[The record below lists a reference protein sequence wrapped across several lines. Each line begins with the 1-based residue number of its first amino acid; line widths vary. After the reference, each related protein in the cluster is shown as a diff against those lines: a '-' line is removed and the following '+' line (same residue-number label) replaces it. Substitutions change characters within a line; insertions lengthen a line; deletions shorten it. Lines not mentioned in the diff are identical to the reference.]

1 MDIHLYS
8 RVLWRFR
15 FLVAGG
21 LLIAAA
27 LAFMSFYKVGLDGH
41 SLSVTHRQHESWA
54 SSSMML
60 VTQGGFA
67 EGRAIFPA
75 TVDEKGK
82 RIPGAPE
89 FASPERFESLA
100 VFFSVIANSDA
111 VHKLVRT
118 KGPVEGEYTAKAVPD
133 PSNRQRA
140 TLPFMTISG
149 FATTPG
155 AATRTAQRATLAFKQ
170 YLANEQAR
178 AKIPAKQQ
186 VRLQVLNAAVGAELV
201 KGRRLTIPVV
211 VFLTALIATLGLAF
225 VLENLRPRVRPVPGQ
240 VEEPEALPT
249 SVTERRSA

>member
-15 FLVAGG
+15 LLVAFGV
-21 LLIAAA
+21 LAALA
-27 LAFMSFYKVGLDGH
+27 LAFMSFYNVGLNGR
-41 SLSVTHRQHESWA
+41 SLTVTHRQQESWA
-54 SSSMML
+54 SSSTML
-60 VTQGGFA
+60 VTQGGFV
-67 EGRAIFPA
+67 EGRSVLPA

-82 RIPGAPE
+82 RIPGVPE
-89 FASPERFESLA
+89 FAGPQRFESLA

-111 VHKLVRT
+111 VHKLVRK
-118 KGPVEGEYTAKAVPD
+118 KGPLEGQYSAKAVPD

-155 AATRTAQRATLAFKQ
+155 AATRTAQRATQAFKQ
-170 YLANEQAR
+170 YLQREQVR

-186 VRLQVLNAAVGAELV
+186 VRLEIVNAAVGAELV

-225 VLENLRPRVRPVPGQ
+225 VLENLRPRVRPVPSQ
-240 VEEPEALPT
+240 AEEPEPLPT